1 MSFSSNNLIE
11 FNSDRPLVVWILKS
25 TFGKML
31 TDVIKIG
38 RLKYLNQM
46 DTKDDGI
53 QIQFL

>member
-46 DTKDDGI
+46 DTEDDGI